1 MKRIAFLDRDGVIN
15 VDKSYLYKWSEF
27 EYCDGT
33 IDGLKV
39 IVENNYQIIIITN
52 QSGIARG
59 FYREQDYLKLT
70 NLYLNDLRKMHI
82 NILDVIYCPHHP
94 DGIIDEFSFECN
106 CRKPKPG
113 MILGAKKKYNIDMN
127 KSFLV
132 GDSIRDL
139 VAGKEAGIKSNYLI
153 TKKEKADELN
163 KKFKCFNNL
172 FECVSFHFE

>member
-106 CRKPKPG
+106 CR
-113 MILGAKKKYNIDMN
+113 NQ
-127 KSFLV
+127 
-132 GDSIRDL
+132 
-139 VAGKEAGIKSNYLI
+139 
-153 TKKEKADELN
+153 
-163 KKFKCFNNL
+163 NL
-172 FECVSFHFE
+172 E